1 MKMSVMRQFLR
12 PLAWTMAFTGLYAG
26 IALVI
31 AMADGQ
37 KPIQAAT
44 TERIVTDRLT
54 GLALY
59 GIDPVAY
66 FTEGAPREG
75 LQDFELPWSGAT
87 WRFRNE
93 GNRAAF
99 MRDPSIYE
107 PRFGGYDPVAIGEG
121 NPATG
126 HPSVWSIHRDRL
138 YVFHS
143 ERNRALFAA
152 APDQVIAKAD
162 SQWPAVLATLAP

>member
-1 MKMSVMRQFLR
+1 MSVMRQFLR
-12 PLAWTMAFTGLYAG
+12 PLAWTMAITGLYAG
-26 IALVI
+26 FALII

-37 KPIQAAT
+37 SSPRAAT
-44 TERIVTDRLT
+44 TERVVTDRLT

-66 FTEGAPREG
+66 FTDRAPREG
-75 LQDFELPWSGAT
+75 LRDYELPWAGAT
-87 WRFRNE
+87 WRFLNE

-99 MRDPSIYE
+99 MRDPSVYE
-107 PRFGGYDPVAIGEG
+107 PRFGGYDPIAVGEG

-126 HPSVWSIHRDRL
+126 HPSVWSIHEERL

-143 ERNRALFAA
+143 ERNRARFAA
-152 APDQVIAKAD
+152 DPEAAIARAEGH
-162 SQWPAVLATLAP
+162 WPALLATLVP